1 MEIAVDNLR
10 NSEMV
15 AKSGENDGEQG
26 NKNSELQIRIP
37 ESFKTPQ
44 KPGELDT
51 DLQQLLNQ
59 RLQRS
64 RSSSNKKAVVKPTPN
79 RAAATGDSPNSVS
92 STPERT
98 RTGQRYQAE
107 WTTPGGQAIQFN
119 FMAKNVPTTPEIVK
133 RSSTRFPAQNY
144 DAVWHNTSPWKP
156 RVSSPLR
163 HHSGPIDFDGTGLQ
177 GMHGDINGN
186 LNGGVAYVD
195 NYPPPPQMMG
205 QHMNQAYMYPHP
217 HHHVA
222 FNQNGGHFHGP
233 GSMDTEL
240 QYGKDLMGNEGHQQA
255 FQGHEQ

>member
-1 MEIAVDNLR
+1 MEIAVNNVR
-10 NSEMV
+10 NSEAV
-15 AKSGENDGEQG
+15 AKVGENDGEQG
-26 NKNSELQIRIP
+26 NKNSELQIQIP

-44 KPGELDT
+44 KPTELDT

-79 RAAATGDSPNSVS
+79 RAASTGDSPNSVS
-92 STPERT
+92 STPERK

-119 FMAKNVPTTPEIVK
+119 FMAKNVPTTPEIVN
-133 RSSTRFPAQNY
+133 RSSNRFPAHNY

-163 HHSGPIDFDGTGLQ
+163 HHSGSRDFDGT

-186 LNGGVAYVD
+186 LNGGVSYVD
-195 NYPPPPQMMG
+195 NYPQMMG
-205 QHMNQAYMYPHP
+205 QHMNQAFMYP

-233 GSMDTEL
+233 GSMETEL
-240 QYGKDLMGNEGHQQA
+240 HYGKDPLGNEQNGFH
-255 FQGHEQ
+255 GHEQ